1 MKLKELFA
9 KFIDKYFYNPKWRCV
24 VCEKEIFDDNKY
36 VCDECDKELP
46 YNIGAI
52 CDHCGRKVISFE
64 NYCSTCKG
72 ILVSLDKCRSVY
84 NYEKPI
90 STLIQRA
97 KYNGAKYLLEFFAKD
112 LANLYLQQYFNADCL
127 TFVPM
132 TEKAEKARGYN
143 QSKVLCELVSKKTG
157 VPVLDCVKKVT
168 DTKRQATL
176 SRKERL
182 KNLEHAF
189 RIFNKKQVKDKNI
202 VIVDDVTTT
211 GSTAE
216 VIADRLKKA
225 GAKRVFLISVAST
238 PPSDKY

>member
-90 STLIQRA
+90 STLIQRS

-182 KNLEHAF
+182 KNRKIRHLTAKEVDGRDYAE
-189 RIFNKKQVKDKNI
+189 IENI
-202 VIVDDVTTT
+202 EKGGPI
-211 GSTAE
+211 A
-216 VIADRLKKA
+216 IADYYIMNNGDVESLKAQFEEFMKW
-225 GAKRVFLISVAST
+225 L
-238 PPSDKY
+238 

>member
-1 MKLKELFA
+1 MKLKELFN

-24 VCEKEIFDDNKY
+24 VCEKEIFNDEY
-36 VCDECDKELP
+36 VCDECDKKLP
-46 YNIGAI
+46 YNNGAI

-90 STLIQRA
+90 SALIQMA

-112 LANLYLQQYFNADCL
+112 LANLYLQQYFNADCM

-132 TEKAEKARGYN
+132 TEKAEKKRGYN
-143 QSKVLCELVSKKTG
+143 QSKVLCKLVSEKTG
-157 VPVLDCVKKVT
+157 VPVLDCIKKTT

-176 SRKERL
+176 GRKERL
-182 KNLEHAF
+182 KNLENAF
-189 RIFNKKQVKDKNI
+189 KVYNKKQVKDKNI

-216 VIADRLKKA
+216 VIAERLKKA

-238 PPSDKY
+238 PPIDKY